1 MSKIDDVRKEMMA
14 ALKAGDKPR
23 KEALSMLLSALKAAF
38 IDKRADLT
46 EDEENAI
53 VYREIKEAQET
64 IDTTPT
70 DRTDIIDECK
80 LKIAVYSDFA
90 PQRMSDD
97 EIRAVI
103 AEVLK
108 ELDIA
113 APTAKDK
120 GRIMKTLMPR
130 VKGKAD
136 GNAVNRLVSELFA

>member
-1 MSKIDDVRKEMMA
+1 M
-14 ALKAGDKPR
+14 G
-23 KEALSMLLSALKAAF
+23 
-38 IDKRADLT
+38 
-46 EDEENAI
+46 
-53 VYREIKEAQET
+53 
-64 IDTTPT
+64 
-70 DRTDIIDECK
+70 
-80 LKIAVYSDFA
+80 
-90 PQRMSDD
+90 DD

-103 AEVLK
+103 ADVLK

>member
-1 MSKIDDVRKEMMA
+1 M
-14 ALKAGDKPR
+14 
-23 KEALSMLLSALKAAF
+23 
-38 IDKRADLT
+38 
-46 EDEENAI
+46 
-53 VYREIKEAQET
+53 
-64 IDTTPT
+64 
-70 DRTDIIDECK
+70 
-80 LKIAVYSDFA
+80 YSDFA
-90 PQRMSDD
+90 PQRMSDE